1 MKVHRRSMKM
11 PPRPNGKVLTLCG
24 RYLPVSVWVS
34 ETGDDVSCQMCIT
47 ATTSQ
52 RTIDQRRLEFK
63 R

>member
-1 MKVHRRSMKM
+1 MKM

-24 RYLPVSVWVS
+24 RYLGPVRVS
-34 ETGDDVSCQMCIT
+34 EIGDDVSCQVCIT